1 MNLRGK
7 TLITLSLAFII
18 IIFVLLLFSSGIFI
32 KSYQDLETN
41 QVKETVRLVNTNV
54 NNEIT
59 NLNSIVRDWG
69 PWDEEYA
76 YAAGNNTG
84 FVKLNL
90 VAETFQTL
98 RLNFIAI
105 TDKDGNILYARGF
118 NLETNEFTDPPPG
131 LMREL
136 TNKSSL
142 LLAVNENKQYSGFLS
157 APEGSVILSSHPVL
171 HSDYSGPPAGIVFM
185 GRNLDS
191 YEINKL
197 AMNTVPS
204 LEILPFDPSS
214 VTSSESAVLHEV
226 PGSSVLVVSRNDQ
239 TSEGS
244 VLLKDIFGRDALIL
258 RLQVPRDIF
267 QQGKNTLLAFILIL
281 GLVAMV
287 IGIVVILII
296 DGFVLSRLTK
306 LSQEVDEIGARG
318 DISSRVIIGG
328 DDEITHLAD
337 AMNQTLLKLETAQ
350 VTLQKSE
357 EQYRSLVETS
367 PVGIIVTTPD
377 GAITFC
383 NQRTSRFLGYDSV
396 NNIIGKNVLDLI
408 PPADHGYAMQLIR
421 EIIESGSVWN
431 VEFTAIK
438 SNGAPFRLEIN
449 ASIIRNSR
457 GEPESIIIVTQ
468 DVTKRVENEAAIK
481 KSEIY
486 YRAIFE
492 NTGNATI
499 IINKDS
505 IITHANSEFERL
517 SGYTKEET
525 ENKKS
530 WMEFVHKDD
539 LEKVTKYHE
548 LRKSNPDLVPG
559 TYEIRVIH
567 KNGDIHYAINT
578 AELIPGTTDI
588 VASLLDIT
596 DRKEIYDSLAENE
609 DYLKVLLSTIQ
620 VGIFVIDP
628 ETHHIIDA
636 NPAALAMIGVESK
649 DRVLNK
655 RCHYFVCPALEG
667 RCPITDLGLSVDNAE
682 RELIT
687 CDGRVIHIIKHV
699 VPVTLGGRKCLL
711 ETFIDNTERNRM
723 QRALQDSEE
732 KYRNILERI
741 QDGYYRSDAEG
752 NLILASPSVARTLGY
767 DSLHE
772 IYGKNIANFLYM
784 DPEKRKEFL
793 KKIQETGEV
802 NNYEVAIKKRDGT
815 SLIVSTSSHTIY
827 DSHGKYVGVEGLCRD
842 ITNVRKTEAALR
854 ESETR
859 YRELVE
865 LLPQTIFET
874 DLTGKVVSTNR
885 VGFEMFGYER
895 EDAQYGVNAL
905 DLLVPEDRERA
916 AGNLMR
922 VITGENIGAIEY
934 SVRKKDG
941 TRFPVL
947 IYATPVT
954 HDNRVTGMIGI
965 IVDITERKKIEEAL
979 KESEEKYRFISE
991 NSNDLTYTLDL
1002 EGRFTHISAQITQY
1016 GFTQEDF
1023 IGHSFTEF
1031 VEQEDLDKV
1040 VGDAM
1045 TTITTSEKSLTVFR
1059 ARDKAGVVHWIE
1071 DNSNPMS
1078 DKSGKVIGIVGVMRE
1093 ISERKKA
1100 EEAIKEREQFL
1111 NRLIEAISNPI
1122 FYKDTE
1128 GRFTGCNTAYEK
1140 FIGRSKDQILG
1151 KTVYDIAPD
1160 DLAEIYSAREKELL
1174 EHQGMQNFE
1183 AKVRHADGTLHDV
1196 IFNKVSLSDVNG
1208 NIEGIVGFIVDI
1220 TEHRQMED
1228 AIRLAN
1234 KKLNLLNNITRH
1246 DILNTITGLFGLEA
1260 IAADMAGT
1268 KDLKELI
1275 GEINDHTKRMQQQI
1289 TFTRDYQDIGIRSP
1303 TWQNVAGTIL
1313 RATDIINLGV
1323 VGLILTVEEY
1333 EIYADPLLERVFYNL
1348 VENSLKYGGTLSK
1361 ITFSSYLSFNGLV
1374 IVCEDDGAG
1383 IRVSE
1388 KDLIFEHGYG
1398 RHTGLGLFLSREI
1411 LGITG
1416 ILIRETG
1423 IQGKGAR
1430 FEILIPAG
1438 KYRTPGTQNEKE
1450 RG

>member
-18 IIFVLLLFSSGIFI
+18 IILILLLFSSGIFL
-32 KSYQDLETN
+32 KSYQDLEAN
-41 QVKETVRLVNTNV
+41 QVRETVRLVNTNV
-54 NNEIT
+54 DNEIT
-59 NLNSIVRDWG
+59 NLNGIVRDWG
-69 PWDEEYA
+69 PWDEEYSFVN
-76 YAAGNNTG
+76 GSNTG
-84 FVKLNL
+84 FVSLNL
-90 VAETFQTL
+90 VGETYKTL
-98 RLNFIAI
+98 RLNFIII
-105 TDKDGNILYARGF
+105 TDKNGKILYSGGF
-118 NLETNEFTDPPPG
+118 NLETNEFTAPPPG
-131 LMREL
+131 LMHEL
-136 TNKSSL
+136 SNKSSQL
-142 LLAVNENKQYSGFLS
+142 LEVDENRQYSGFLN
-157 APEGSVILSSHPVL
+157 APEGPVIFSSYPVL

-185 GRNLDS
+185 GRNLDP

-197 AMNTVPS
+197 AMNTVPT
-204 LEILPFDPSS
+204 LEILPFDNSS
-214 VTSSESAVLHEV
+214 VSSAESAVLHAS
-226 PGSSVLVVSRNDQ
+226 PGSSVLVVPRNDQ
-239 TSEGS
+239 EIEGS
-244 VLLKDIFGRDALIL
+244 VLLRDVFGKDALIL

-296 DGFVLSRLTK
+296 DRFVLARLTT
-306 LSQEVDEIGARG
+306 LNQEVDNIGTRG
-318 DISSRVIIGG
+318 DISSRVTVEG

-337 AMNQTLLKLETAQ
+337 AMNKTLLKLESAQ
-350 VTLQKSE
+350 SSLQKNE
-357 EQYRSLVETS
+357 EHYRSLVETS

-377 GAITFC
+377 GVITFC
-383 NQRTSRFLGYDSV
+383 NQRTFRFLGYESEKDIV
-396 NNIIGKNVLDLI
+396 GKNVLDLI
-408 PPADHGYAMQLIR
+408 PSADHDYALELFKEVM
-421 EIIESGSVWN
+421 ESRSVWN
-431 VEFTAIK
+431 IEFSALK
-438 SNGAPFRLEIN
+438 SDGTPFKLEIN
-449 ASIIRNSR
+449 ASITRNSN
-457 GEPESIIIVTQ
+457 GEPDSIIIVTQ
-468 DVTKRVENEAAIK
+468 DVTKRVENEEAIK
-481 KSEIY
+481 RSEVY

-499 IINKDS
+499 IVSKDS
-505 IITHANSEFERL
+505 IIIRANSEFERL
-517 SGYTKEET
+517 SGYSKEET
-525 ENKKS
+525 ENKKR
-530 WMEFVHKDD
+530 WMEFVHQED
-539 LEKVTKYHE
+539 LEKVMKYHE
-548 LRKSNPDLVPG
+548 LRKSNPDIVPG

-567 KNGDIHYAINT
+567 KSGDIHYAINT
-578 AELIPGTTDI
+578 VEAIPGTTDI

-596 DRKEIYDSLAENE
+596 ERKKIYDTLAENE
-609 DYLKVLLSTIQ
+609 KYLQALLSAVQ
-620 VGIFVIDP
+620 VGIFVIDA
-628 ETHHIIDA
+628 ETHVIMDA
-636 NPAALAMIGVESK
+636 NPAALAMIGVDSK

-655 RCHYFVCPALEG
+655 RCHYFVCPSLEG
-667 RCPITDLGLSVDNAE
+667 HCPITDLGLTVDNAE

-699 VPVTLGGRKCLL
+699 VPVILGGKRYLL
-711 ETFIDNTERNRM
+711 ETFIDNTERNKM

-752 NLILASPSVARTLGY
+752 NLVLASPSVARTLGY

-772 IYGKNIANFLYM
+772 LYGKNIANFLYM
-784 DPEKRKEFL
+784 DPEKRKDFL
-793 KKIQETGEV
+793 KKIQETGQV

-815 SLIVSTSSHTIY
+815 SIIVSTSSHTIN
-827 DSHGKYVGVEGLCRD
+827 DSYGKFQGVEGLCRD
-842 ITNVRKTEAALR
+842 ITDVRKTEAALR
-854 ESETR
+854 ESEAR

-874 DLTGKVVSTNR
+874 NLSGNVVSTNR
-885 VGFEMFGYER
+885 VGFEMFGYDR
-895 EDAQYGVNAL
+895 EDAKAGVNAL

-922 VITGENIGAIEY
+922 VIMGENVGAIEY

-954 HDNRVTGMIGI
+954 HYNRVTGMIGI

-1002 EGRFTHISAQITQY
+1002 EGCFTHISPQIRQY
-1016 GFTQEDF
+1016 GFTPEDF

-1031 VEQEDLDKV
+1031 VEREDLENV
-1040 VGDAM
+1040 VGDAK
-1045 TTITTSEKSLTVFR
+1045 TTITTREKSLTVFR
-1059 ARDKAGVVHWIE
+1059 ARDKSGEVHWIE
-1071 DNSNPMS
+1071 DNSNPMFN
-1078 DKSGKVIGIVGVMRE
+1078 KSGTVIGIVGVMRE

-1122 FYKDTE
+1122 FYKDTK
-1128 GRFTGCNTAYEK
+1128 GRFTGCNAAYEK
-1140 FIGRSKDQILG
+1140 FIGLSKDQILG
-1151 KTVYDIAPD
+1151 KTVYDVAPD
-1160 DLAEIYSAREKELL
+1160 DLAEIYSAKEKELL
-1174 EHQGMQNFE
+1174 EHQGIQNFE

-1196 IFNKVSLSDVNG
+1196 IFSKVSLSDVNG

-1268 KDLKELI
+1268 KELKELI

-1289 TFTRDYQDIGIRSP
+1289 TFTRDYQDIGVRSP

-1313 RATDIINLGV
+1313 RVNDIINLGNV
-1323 VGLILTVEEY
+1323 CLDLEVGDY

-1348 VENSLKYGGTLSK
+1348 VENSLKYGGKLSK
-1361 ITFSSYLSFNGLV
+1361 ISFASYLSFNGLV
-1374 IVCEDDGAG
+1374 IVCEDDGSG

-1388 KDLIFEHGYG
+1388 KEMIFEHGYG
-1398 RHTGLGLFLSREI
+1398 KHTGLGLFLSREI

-1416 ILIRETG
+1416 ITIRETG
-1423 IQGKGAR
+1423 IQGMGAR
-1430 FEILIPAG
+1430 FEILVPAG
-1438 KYRTPGTQNEKE
+1438 KYRVPIGHNEK
-1450 RG
+1450 